1 MIANYIPKKQ
11 YIITKQMIIITDGL
25 ALIHGI
31 NEIIKLEILD
41 DLSEILNH
49 DNSEFKMNLR
59 MHGKVELFQNS
70 YVPFAW
76 FQRKQTICR

>member
-1 MIANYIPKKQ
+1 
-11 YIITKQMIIITDGL
+11 MIIITDGL

-59 MHGKVELFQNS
+59 MHGKVELF
-70 YVPFAW
+70 
-76 FQRKQTICR
+76 